1 MASYE
6 FNAEVETEVQID
18 LDITVSDEH
27 GNEIDC
33 DAEGYGTDVTVNID
47 LSDVKENLK
56 EELWAEVRQQIID
69 EISDAAN
76 PMQSLAE
83 FILLVGKGY
92 TVNKERT
99 DDRLKDLGAKI
110 RAFEIVVEEKDK
122 QLDDLRH
129 HFVNDGLKK
138 DEAIVLLTEQV
149 VNLGLKQKTTIPSEE
164 TE

>member
-56 EELWAEVRQQIID
+56 ESLKEELQEEFRQELAE
-69 EISDAAN
+69 EIGGAMN
-76 PMQSLAE
+76 PMKVLAE
-83 FILLVGKGY
+83 FILLVDN
-92 TVNKERT
+92 VDRLSKERT
-99 DDRLKDLGAKI
+99 VNRLKDLGANI
-110 RAFEIVVEEKDK
+110 RALDIVIVEKDK
-122 QLDDLRH
+122 
-129 HFVNDGLKK
+129 V
-138 DEAIVLLTEQV
+138 ISTLTQQV
-149 VNLGLKQKTTIPSEE
+149 VDLGLKQKTTIPSEE

>member
-6 FNAEVETEVQID
+6 FNAEVETEVEIEV
-18 LDITVSDEH
+18 DITVSDEH

-33 DAEGYGTDVTVNID
+33 ETEGDGTDITVNID
-47 LSDVKENLK
+47 LS
-56 EELWAEVRQQIID
+56 EVRQQIID

-92 TVNKERT
+92 TVNKERV
-99 DDRLKDLGAKI
+99 DYRLKDLCAKI
-110 RAFEIVVEEKDK
+110 RAFEIVVEEKNK
-122 QLDDLRH
+122 EISTLAQ
-129 HFVNDGLKK
+129 
-138 DEAIVLLTEQV
+138 QV
-149 VNLGLKQKTTIPSEE
+149 VDLGLKQKTTIPSEE